1 MCYDVITSQ
10 IIKPTPLEEKGSKL
24 TNECYHCHG
33 GMWELTQRVGSKPVK
48 DMTKD
53 EITKA
58 LYGYKDKNY
67 GDNLKDV
74 MENQVRDLGK
84 EDIDT
89 IVEYILYKRDK

>member
-1 MCYDVITSQ
+1 
-10 IIKPTPLEEKGSKL
+10 
-24 TNECYHCHG
+24 
-33 GMWELTQRVGSKPVK
+33 
-48 DMTKD
+48 MTKD

-74 MENQVRDLGK
+74 MENQVRDLSK

-89 IVEYILYKRDK
+89 IVEYILYKRDR